1 MDKSKTSQQTG
12 IIHMAG
18 EWKRTFKLWRRRLT
32 DPLIAAAL
40 WLFLLVF
47 QFFSL
52 QALRRLARVIGS
64 VACRFDKRDRRL
76 VQENLRVAFP
86 QMTEDEIKVM
96 APQIFASGSLLLLEI
111 VWAARHR
118 EQLATHVHIPE
129 TLMEFVR
136 RPGGCLLVTP
146 HLGNWEILGQAGVAA
161 GVPCAV
167 VAKPLR
173 NALVYKLV
181 MESRRRNGL
190 DVIDTEGAVRQ
201 IVKALR
207 KNYAIGILV
216 DQCVR
221 IPEGGVFIDFFG
233 LPATCTRA
241 PASLAMKLNVPVVV
255 LACVRTRTG
264 FELVYETLPK
274 PAPEYTDELQLT
286 QDIILANEKLIR
298 ARPAEY
304 SWLYRRWRHIPADAT
319 PEERRRYPAYAGDVE
334 WKARG

>member
-1 MDKSKTSQQTG
+1 MHGS
-12 IIHMAG
+12 
-18 EWKRTFKLWRRRLT
+18 WKRTFKQWRRRLT
-32 DPLIAAAL
+32 DPLIAAVL

-52 QALRRLARVIGS
+52 RMLRRLAGIIGR
-64 VACRFDKRDRRL
+64 VACHLDKRDRRL
-76 VQENLRVAFP
+76 VKDNLRVAFP
-86 QMTEDEIKVM
+86 QMSDAEISAM

-118 EQLATHVHIPE
+118 GQLARRVKIPE
-129 TLMEFVR
+129 ALMGFVR
-136 RPGGCLLVTP
+136 RPGGGIFVTP
-146 HLGNWEILGQAGVAA
+146 HLGNWEILGQAAVAN

-173 NALVYKLV
+173 NALVYKLI
-181 MESRRRNGL
+181 MESRQRNGL

-201 IVKALR
+201 IVRALR
-207 KNYAIGILV
+207 QNRSIGILV

-233 LPATCTRA
+233 LPTTCTRA
-241 PASLAMKLNVPVVV
+241 PASLAMKLKVPIVVV
-255 LACVRTRTG
+255 ACVRTDDG
-264 FELVYETLPK
+264 FELVYENLPK
-274 PAPEYTDELQLT
+274 PATEYDSELELT

-319 PEERRRYPAYAGDVE
+319 PEERRRYPAYASPVE

>member
-1 MDKSKTSQQTG
+1 
-12 IIHMAG
+12 MAG
-18 EWKRTFKLWRRRLT
+18 SWKRTFKLWRRRLT
-32 DPLIAAAL
+32 DPPIAAAL

-52 QALRRLARVIGS
+52 RMLRRLARVIGH
-64 VACRFDKRDRRL
+64 VACHLDKRDRRL
-76 VQENLRVAFP
+76 VKDNLRIAFP
-86 QMTEDEIKVM
+86 EMTDAEIN
-96 APQIFASGSLLLLEI
+96 ALIPQIFASGSLLLLEI

-118 EQLATHVHIPE
+118 EQLSRNVHIPAE
-129 TLMEFVR
+129 LMEFVR

-190 DVIDTEGAVRQ
+190 EVIDTEGAVRQ
-201 IVKALR
+201 IIKALR
-207 KNYAIGILV
+207 QNYAIGILV

-221 IPEGGVFIDFFG
+221 IPEGGIFINFFG
-233 LPATCTRA
+233 LPTTCTRA
-241 PASLAMKLNVPVVV
+241 PANLAMKLKIPVVV
-255 LACVRTRTG
+255 LACLRTEEG

-274 PAPEYTDELQLT
+274 PAPEYTDERELT

-319 PEERRRYPAYAGDVE
+319 PEELRRYPAYAAPVE